1 MRGGGACYGRR
12 RVYWRVAWGGV
23 GYPSNPIPDCSP
35 QTPAALGAHA
45 RLLSW
50 FLDAPAA
57 PFGVHRMALAGKA
70 AGKNV
75 GMWFGPSATA
85 SAVRSSLSVLLL
97 FYISTMPRSSSS
109 AFGADAG
116 IVGVGRLSPSFAPS
130 LIALASLRWCL
141 WPSGV
146 NAHFAHLLRRSSV
159 LDVGDVV
166 IIVED
171 DSFLSDEDFLGLHS
185 SA

>member
-12 RVYWRVAWGGV
+12 RVYRRLAWGGV

-45 RLLSW
+45 HLLSW

-85 SAVRSSLSVLLL
+85 SAVRMLVDAFPRTAVAFPLPSTAASIQLKSS
-97 FYISTMPRSSSS
+97 
-109 AFGADAG
+109 
-116 IVGVGRLSPSFAPS
+116 RLSFANLS
-130 LIALASLRWCL
+130 LY
-141 WPSGV
+141 V
-146 NAHFAHLLRRSSV
+146 VHLGTQMN
-159 LDVGDVV
+159 DT
-166 IIVED
+166 
-171 DSFLSDEDFLGLHS
+171 
-185 SA
+185 